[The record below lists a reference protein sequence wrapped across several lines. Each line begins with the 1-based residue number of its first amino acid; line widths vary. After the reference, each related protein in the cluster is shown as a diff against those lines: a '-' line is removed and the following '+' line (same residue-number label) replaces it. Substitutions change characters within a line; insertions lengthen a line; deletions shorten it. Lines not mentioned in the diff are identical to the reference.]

1 MTLPISPLICS
12 NLMLTVHISLFI
24 HISNFCFCVIIMY
37 YNPSNLFAPTRLA
50 HGHHVTEYS
59 PKTGKYPRL
68 VYTTEVN
75 STFCARWLANLEV
88 ISQVLFTSE
97 QPGENKMAF
106 VGKLPFGPLVIQLR
120 AASYSACVIYTKTI
134 IHLSVGESGGYLPC
148 RGGSA
153 NIHHYS
159 PPLRWIILLN
169 IPQFSK
175 LCASRKRFE
184 G

>member
-12 NLMLTVHISLFI
+12 HLMLTVHISLFI

-59 PKTGKYPRL
+59 PKTGEYPRL

-97 QPGENKMAF
+97 QPKKNKMAF
-106 VGKLPFGPLVIQLR
+106 VGMLSQIKLLFGPLFIQLVWYILKQLFTSVSVKVVDIYL
-120 AASYSACVIYTKTI
+120 AAAARQISTT
-134 IHLSVGESGGYLPC
+134 IHLHFGE
-148 RGGSA
+148 
-153 NIHHYS
+153 
-159 PPLRWIILLN
+159 
-169 IPQFSK
+169 
-175 LCASRKRFE
+175 
-184 G
+184 

>member
-12 NLMLTVHISLFI
+12 HLMLTVHISLFI
-24 HISNFCFCVIIMY
+24 HISNFCFCVIITGMY

-59 PKTGKYPRL
+59 PKTGEYPRL

-97 QPGENKMAF
+97 QPKKNKMAF
-106 VGKLPFGPLVIQLR
+106 VGMLSQIKLLFGPLFIQLVWYILKQLFT
-120 AASYSACVIYTKTI
+120 SVSVKVVDIYL
-134 IHLSVGESGGYLPC
+134 HFGE
-148 RGGSA
+148 
-153 NIHHYS
+153 
-159 PPLRWIILLN
+159 
-169 IPQFSK
+169 
-175 LCASRKRFE
+175 
-184 G
+184 